1 MADMPWALIGCLL
14 VSFVL
19 LCAGRAYLS
28 WVTAAALLLLASWLS
43 WGATPAW
50 WVACSIGVLAALIFG
65 VPSVRRAL
73 VTPPLMKLVGGIL
86 PKMGETERIALE
98 AGTVWWDGE
107 LFSGRPHW
115 DVMLGFVPRT
125 LTERERAFL
134 DGPCEELCRRL
145 DDWEVIQ
152 GGDLPPAIWAFLK
165 QERFLGLIIPES
177 YGGLGFSAA
186 AHAAVVT
193 KLSSHCVTAA
203 VTVMVPNS
211 LGPAELL
218 LHYGTEAQKSHW
230 LPRLARG
237 EEIPCFALTG
247 PENGSD
253 AAAMRAQ
260 GVVCHELVDGRE
272 VLGLR
277 LSWDKRYTTLSP
289 VATVIGVAF
298 RLRDPQRLLG
308 VAPAGA
314 GARAASSG
322 EAGVGAEAT
331 AEDGGITLALVP
343 AHLPGITIGERHD
356 PLGVPFLNGPHHGK
370 DVFVPIDAI
379 IGGPAMAGQG
389 WRMLMD
395 CLAAGRSISLPSLSS
410 GCTQLVT
417 RLTGAYASIRRQFG
431 LSIGRFEGI
440 EERLARI
447 GGLTYM
453 VSATRVLTAG
463 AVDAGEKPAVLSA
476 ICKAWCTESMRIVV
490 NDGMDVLGG
499 AGISRGPRN
508 VLARCYQA
516 APIGITVEGANIL
529 TRSLIVFGQGA
540 IRCHPFAHAEI
551 EAVAARDL
559 AAFDRAFFG
568 HIGFVASTTARA
580 LLHGLR
586 GRASGP
592 ATAGIGGRPLSAPTR
607 ALLGRVERLS
617 TDFALCSDAAMI
629 TLGGTLKR
637 REMISGRLADTL
649 AWMYLATASL
659 HRFIAAGEPEQ
670 DADVAYWAAEH
681 ALEQCQRALVGM
693 LDNLPNRPAAWAL
706 RMLCFPRG
714 AGVRGPSDRRSAS
727 VARALLDGG
736 ELRLRLSPDIHVP
749 KDPLSALGRLEH
761 ALVLTLAAAPAELKL
776 KEALR
781 AGRIAA
787 SPAPDLVLRAAGAGV
802 LTDAEAQALLA
813 AEAARNDAVLVD
825 AFDAAAFAEL
835 RG

>member
-1 MADMPWALIGCLL
+1 MPWALVACVVVL
-14 VSFVL
+14 FVL
-19 LCAGRAYLS
+19 LCAGRAWLS
-28 WVTAAALLLLASWLS
+28 WVLSAAILLLASRLS

-50 WVACSIGVLAALIFG
+50 WGACSFAALCALVFG
-65 VPSVRRAL
+65 LPPLRRRL

-86 PKMGETERIALE
+86 PRMGDTERIALE

-107 LFSGRPHW
+107 LFSGRPDW
-115 DVMLGFVPRT
+115 DAMLGFAPRE
-125 LTERERAFL
+125 LTDRERAFL

-145 DDWEVIQ
+145 DDWEVVQ
-152 GGDLPPAIWAFLK
+152 TGDLPPAIWAFLK

-177 YGGLGFSAA
+177 YGGRGFSAA
-186 AHAAVVT
+186 AHAAVIT

-218 LHYGTEAQKSHW
+218 LHYGTEAQKAHW

-260 GVVCHELVDGRE
+260 GLVCHEMVDGRE

-298 RLRDPQRLLG
+298 RLRDPGNLLG
-308 VAPAGA
+308 GATSAG
-314 GARAASSG
+314 
-322 EAGVGAEAT
+322 T
-331 AEDGGITLALVP
+331 DDDGGITLALVP
-343 AHLPGITIGERHD
+343 AHLPGITIGDRHD
-356 PLGVPFLNGPHHGK
+356 PLGVPFLNGPHQGK

-417 RLTGAYASIRRQFG
+417 RLTGAYASVRRQFG
-431 LSIGRFEGI
+431 LPIGRFEGI

-453 VSATRVLTAG
+453 VSATRTLTAG

-508 VLARCYQA
+508 ILARCYQA

-551 EAVAARDL
+551 EAVAAHDL
-559 AAFDRAFFG
+559 VAFDRAFFG
-568 HIGFVASTTARA
+568 HIGFVAGTTARA

-586 GRASGP
+586 GRAAGP
-592 ATAGIGGRPLSAPTR
+592 ATAGAGGRPLTAETR
-607 ALLGRVERLS
+607 ALLGRIERLS

-670 DADVAYWAAEH
+670 DAAVARWAAEH
-681 ALEQCQRALVGM
+681 ALEQCQRALVGV

-706 RMLCFPRG
+706 RALCFPRG
-714 AGVRGPSDRRSAS
+714 AGVRGPSDALTAE

-736 ELRLRLSPDIHVP
+736 ALRERLSPDVHVP
-749 KDPLSALGRLEH
+749 KDPLSAVGRLEH
-761 ALVLTLAAAPAELKL
+761 ALLLAVAAAPVERKL

-781 AGRIAA
+781 AGRLSE
-787 SPAPDLVLRAAGAGV
+787 SPEHDLKLRAVSAGV
-802 LTDAEAQALLA
+802 LTDDEASTLDKAEG
-813 AEAARNDAVLVD
+813 ARTDAVLVD
-825 AFDAAAFAEL
+825 AFDATAFEGL